1 MRKIRPK
8 SILSTTGATP
18 GVLSDI
24 SVTAA
29 GEVEILEDS
38 GEGGGAVDLIA
49 RSGVEGLESDRDTLE
64 ARLDTAET
72 TLATVAGRFT
82 FDGTIG
88 TWAIGKVVYMSDSD
102 SRAVASASVLASAQI
117 EGLIVDISGDNLV
130 TCVGIGGKLTDDDLA
145 NLSGAGITI
154 SRDTAYY
161 LSLTG
166 TPSLT
171 PPTGYLEV
179 IKEIISNGGV
189 VVEKMGEEIG
199 MESLKLI
206 AATATQ
212 IISLSVG
219 VEEYVII
226 GNSATGIN
234 ITLPTVT
241 PANSKVKFTFGNK
254 GTGAITIPNTIQ
266 GTANRTV
273 ATGAAFRTIVDAAG
287 ALVII

>member
-1 MRKIRPK
+1 
-8 SILSTTGATP
+8 
-18 GVLSDI
+18 
-24 SVTAA
+24 
-29 GEVEILEDS
+29 
-38 GEGGGAVDLIA
+38 
-49 RSGVEGLESDRDTLE
+49 
-64 ARLDTAET
+64 
-72 TLATVAGRFT
+72 
-82 FDGTIG
+82 
-88 TWAIGKVVYMSDSD
+88 
-102 SRAVASASVLASAQI
+102 
-117 EGLIVDISGDNLV
+117 
-130 TCVGIGGKLTDDDLA
+130 
-145 NLSGAGITI
+145 
-154 SRDTAYY
+154 
-161 LSLTG
+161 
-166 TPSLT
+166 
-171 PPTGYLEV
+171 
-179 IKEIISNGGV
+179 
-189 VVEKMGEEIG
+189 MGEEIG